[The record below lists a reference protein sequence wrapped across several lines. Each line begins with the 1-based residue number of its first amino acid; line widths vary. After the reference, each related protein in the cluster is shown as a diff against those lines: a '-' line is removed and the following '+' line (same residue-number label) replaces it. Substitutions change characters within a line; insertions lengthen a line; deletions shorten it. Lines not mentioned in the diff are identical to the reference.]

1 PTLVQ
6 HGDADRLIPVAAG
19 RELAERIPGAEYQ
32 ELTGAGHGYV
42 MERPDDAIPRL
53 LSFIRNGT
61 RR

>member
-1 PTLVQ
+1 VQ

-19 RELAERIPGAEYQ
+19 RELAGRIPGAEYQ

-42 MERPDDAIPRL
+42 MEQPEQAIPRL
-53 LSFIRNGT
+53 LDFVRDAA